1 MAQKE
6 DWNRKINSTNGVE
19 DPHQL
24 VQQIAK
30 LREANEET
38 IRLKNVEKFSAI
50 GRMARSLA
58 HEIRNPLTN
67 ISLALEQLNAE
78 LPQSDDANLLVEMIS
93 RNTMR
98 INHLISELIEST
110 KFAQLNFTQ
119 ESLHDLLTKVIDG
132 VQHFAKH
139 KNAAVEI
146 EFANDL
152 GKMMIDKEKLKI
164 AFENLITHAIES
176 VQPNE
181 GIIVIS
187 TTKEN
192 EKCVITIQDNGMAVS
207 SEKLERIFEPH
218 FTSKQNSGM
227 ALTLAQNII
236 LNHGGNIYVES
247 EPGKGTTFTVIL
259 AFA

>member
-6 DWNRKINSTNGVE
+6 DWDRKTNSSDGYE
-19 DPHQL
+19 DRHQL
-24 VQQIAK
+24 EQQIAK
-30 LREANEET
+30 LRDTNEET

-50 GRMARSLA
+50 GRMARSIA

-93 RNTMR
+93 RNTLR
-98 INHLISELIEST
+98 INHLISDLIDST
-110 KFAQLNFTQ
+110 KFAQLNFSQ
-119 ESLHDLLTKVIDG
+119 DSVHDLLNEVIDG
-132 VQHFAKH
+132 LRHFAKH
-139 KNAAVEI
+139 KNAVIEI
-146 EFANDL
+146 EFADDI
-152 GKMMIDKEKLKI
+152 GKLMIDREKLKI
-164 AFENLITHAIES
+164 AFDNLLTHSIES

-181 GIIVIS
+181 GMIIIS
-187 TTKEN
+187 TANEN
-192 EKCVITIQDNGMAVS
+192 NKCVISIQNNGVPIS
-207 SEKLERIFEPH
+207 SEKMERLFEPH

-247 EPGKGTTFTVIL
+247 EQGKGTIFTIIL
-259 AFA
+259 DFT